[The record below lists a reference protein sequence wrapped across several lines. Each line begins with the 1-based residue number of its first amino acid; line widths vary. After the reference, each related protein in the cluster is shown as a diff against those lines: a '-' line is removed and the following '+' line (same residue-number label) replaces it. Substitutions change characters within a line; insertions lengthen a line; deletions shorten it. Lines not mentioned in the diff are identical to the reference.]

1 MTEAEKR
8 LKAQLDANTAA
19 IQQMQRQAP
28 PQQYAPEPGY
38 DPYYS
43 EPPMGYGPP
52 PGDPYGAPVDPNKII
67 MQAITNQASAMAAK
81 HVEDKYVRAKG
92 QEENIKSRMKRLVS
106 DFPAL
111 SEEGSD
117 LVNKSREV
125 YSRITQENPG
135 LDEATKYELSVREAA
150 TLIGARPATIAPED
164 DSAWTMGSSTVRNPA
179 LPSKSTKSRLT
190 PNIINNARAMGIN
203 VDPKTREGQQN
214 LKELSEYSARFNADQ
229 DETAFRYR

>member
-1 MTEAEKR
+1 
-8 LKAQLDANTAA
+8 
-19 IQQMQRQAP
+19 
-28 PQQYAPEPGY
+28 
-38 DPYYS
+38 
-43 EPPMGYGPP
+43 MGYGPP
-52 PGDPYGAPVDPNKII
+52 PADPYGAPVDPNKII

-92 QEENIKSRMKRLVS
+92 QEENIKARMKRLVS

-125 YSRITQENPG
+125 YSRIAQENPG
-135 LDEATKYELSVREAA
+135 LDEATRYELSVREAA

-164 DSAWTMGSSTVRNPA
+164 DSAWTMGSSTARNPA

-190 PNIINNARAMGIN
+190 PGIIANAKLMGIN

-214 LKELSEYSARFNADQ
+214 LRELSDYSARFNADQ